1 MTTKFLSSPV
11 SSFAARVVARPTVSA
26 FLFWGGS
33 AAANEAAAGRSAP
46 RQQTCPAR
54 AAGAPAPA
62 GRRPSAPRRPWP
74 ASRRG
79 RASRRP
85 GPSAPPFFT
94 CSSAPAG
101 EALAHPPQH
110 AGEVRVVKRDHL
122 RAVAPPRG
130 PRQILPLCSCEVVR
144 GEAQPQVAVHVRAFV
159 LLGLHGVEELL
170 ELCHVSVGNLRLH
183 PAVRQVREARVAD
196 HVARVARDHEAAGVP
211 LVRGQG
217 QLRREALRLHQ
228 RLVVD
233 HDELALVRPAVPLQ
247 EDPRALVAQQPQ
259 LRAAVGGRAVVGHLQ
274 LAPAR
279 PVLQEEIVR
288 EVGGVGHGERVGRE
302 ELRRGD
308 RARARHVAAHH
319 AACRHSAARGREGAV
334 QALAV
339 QRARG
344 GRPADCQRGARQR
357 SGGSEAC
364 RGCCARDRQRASGHV
379 AHRGEVPGVGRVV
392 DGQCAARDS
401 CGGAQQAHAGR
412 AGDAQRAARHGAG
425 GRQRGSGDGACGC
438 ERCAGDCARG
448 VHARG
453 EHVSA
458 VHIVAQQLV
467 AAHVALCGEPV
478 QRGRAREGQVRHGDR
493 LSLEG

>member
-1 MTTKFLSSPV
+1 MSGRLYCLASTESKSCLSS
-11 SSFAARVVARPTVSA
+11 ATSA
-26 FLFWGGS
+26 S
-33 AAANEAAAGRSAP
+33 AISV
-46 RQQTCPAR
+46 
-54 AAGAPAPA
+54 
-62 GRRPSAPRRPWP
+62 
-74 ASRRG
+74 
-79 RASRRP
+79 
-85 GPSAPPFFT
+85 FT
-94 CSSAPAG
+94 
-101 EALAHPPQH
+101 
-110 AGEVRVVKRDHL
+110 
-122 RAVAPPRG
+122 
-130 PRQILPLCSCEVVR
+130 
-144 GEAQPQVAVHVRAFV
+144 
-159 LLGLHGVEELL
+159 
-170 ELCHVSVGNLRLH
+170 RLSD
-183 PAVRQVREARVAD
+183 REARVAD

-279 PVLQEEIVR
+279 PVLRQEEIVR

-319 AACRHSAARGREGAV
+319 AARRHSAARGREGAA

-344 GRPADCQRGARQR
+344 GRPADCQRGARER
-357 SGGSEAC
+357 TGGSEAR
-364 RGCCARDRQRASGHV
+364 RGGCARGRQRASGHV

-392 DGQCAARDS
+392 DGECAARDS

-412 AGDAQRAARHGAG
+412 AGDAQRAA
-425 GRQRGSGDGACGC
+425 
-438 ERCAGDCARG
+438 
-448 VHARG
+448 
-453 EHVSA
+453 
-458 VHIVAQQLV
+458 
-467 AAHVALCGEPV
+467 
-478 QRGRAREGQVRHGDR
+478 
-493 LSLEG
+493 